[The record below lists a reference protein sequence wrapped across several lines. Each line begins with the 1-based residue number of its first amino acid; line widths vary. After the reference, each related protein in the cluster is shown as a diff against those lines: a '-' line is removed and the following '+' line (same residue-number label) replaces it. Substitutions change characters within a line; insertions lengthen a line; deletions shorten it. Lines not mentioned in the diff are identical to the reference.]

1 MVDKFMIREYN
12 RDMFMK
18 REHTETHRNKRKG
31 GQMFRN
37 LYAEEARHNQTNI
50 TMGKMLGIDPVT
62 YSRKKKNGTFTVTE
76 AKKLAEF
83 FGVSFEYLF
92 ETEER
97 HDQNH

>member
-1 MVDKFMIREYN
+1 MFDKFMKREYN
-12 RDMFMK
+12 RGMFTMH
-18 REHTETHRNKRKG
+18 EHTETHWNKQEG

-62 YSRKKKNGTFTVTE
+62 YSRKKKNGGFTVTE
-76 AKKLAEF
+76 AKKLTEF

-92 ETEER
+92 ETEVEA
-97 HDQNH
+97 

>member
-1 MVDKFMIREYN
+1 MEREYN
-12 RDMFMK
+12 GDMFMK
-18 REHTETHRNKRKG
+18 REHAGTHWNKQEG

-62 YSRKKKNGTFTVTE
+62 YSRKKKNGGFTVAE
-76 AKKLAEF
+76 AKKMTEF

-92 ETEER
+92 ETEAEAK
-97 HDQNH
+97 

>member
-1 MVDKFMIREYN
+1 MVDRFINLEYN
-12 RDMFMK
+12 GDMFMK
-18 REHTETHRNKRKG
+18 REQTETRWNKQEG

-62 YSRKKKNGTFTVTE
+62 YSRKKKNGNFTISE
-76 AKKLAEF
+76 AKKLTEF

-92 ETEER
+92 KVDGET
-97 HDQNH
+97 NA

>member
-1 MVDKFMIREYN
+1 MVDRFINLEYN
-12 RDMFMK
+12 GDMFMK
-18 REHTETHRNKRKG
+18 REQTETRWNKQEG

-62 YSRKKKNGTFTVTE
+62 YSRKKKSGSFTVTE
-76 AKKLAEF
+76 AKKMTEF

-92 ETEER
+92 EVEGEAT
-97 HDQNH
+97 

>member
-1 MVDKFMIREYN
+1 MKHEYN
-12 RDMFMK
+12 GDMFMK
-18 REHTETHRNKRKG
+18 REQTETRWNKQEG

-62 YSRKKKNGTFTVTE
+62 YSRKKKSGSFTVTE
-76 AKKLAEF
+76 AKKMTEF

-92 ETEER
+92 ETEAEAK
-97 HDQNH
+97 

>member
-1 MVDKFMIREYN
+1 MLDVFMEHEYN
-12 RDMFMK
+12 GDMFMK
-18 REHTETHRNKRKG
+18 REHTETHRNKQEG

-62 YSRKKKNGTFTVTE
+62 YSRKKKNGGFTVTE
-76 AKKLAEF
+76 AKKMTEF

-92 ETEER
+92 ETKGEE
-97 HDQNH
+97 

>member
-1 MVDKFMIREYN
+1 MLDWFMQREYN
-12 RDMFMK
+12 GDMFMI
-18 REHTETHRNKRKG
+18 REHTETRWNKQEG

-62 YSRKKKNGTFTVTE
+62 YSRKKKNGGFTVAE
-76 AKKLAEF
+76 AKKLTEF

-92 ETEER
+92 KTEGEE
-97 HDQNH
+97 